1 MDRLIVRLLPTALAS
16 LAISFSA
23 TAQAP
28 TSPPPAEPSKPV
40 VEPPSAPAAEPTA
53 TPAPAADEMVFVLMK
68 TSQGEIVLELNRTKA
83 PASVENFLKYANR
96 GYYDGT
102 VFHRVIQNFMIQGGG
117 FDRNLVQKETDAPI
131 RNEWKN
137 GLKNKRGT
145 IAMARTSV
153 PDSATSQFYINVKD
167 NDALDMPRGGAA
179 YAVFGT
185 VIAGMDTVDRIKTV
199 PTGTK
204 TATTPQGRG
213 EFSDVPIETVVIE
226 KVTVLPKEEAEKRR
240 QG

>member
-1 MDRLIVRLLPTALAS
+1 MPRPIARRLPAVLAS
-16 LAISFSA
+16 LAISLGAF
-23 TAQAP
+23 AQAP
-28 TSPPPAEPSKPV
+28 AAPPVAEPAKPTA
-40 VEPPSAPAAEPTA
+40 APVA
-53 TPAPAADEMVFVLMK
+53 TPAPAADETVFVLMK

-83 PASVENFLKYANR
+83 PLSVENFLKYANQ

-131 RNEWKN
+131 KNEWKN
-137 GLKNKRGT
+137 GLKNRRGT

-185 VIAGMDTVDRIKTV
+185 VIAGMETVDRIKTV